1 MFLTL
6 LLATFLISAL
16 MSFLVV
22 RLCTGPIAQILTRII
37 ADEISGAWVRYIT
50 FGLFVVGISSG
61 VRINQLER
69 YITRPAVENAEVVSL
84 TLERGVLEVYR
95 TVISALQGLAGALLV
110 FFIVALIAFVIVRIV
125 ELPRAKGGNPAR
137 EGRDG

>member
-22 RLCTGPIAQILTRII
+22 RLFTGPIAQILTRII